1 MDMHTC
7 GSLELFLA
15 TQMRIKVLVST
26 VAISFAAS
34 DICQASPRDTM
45 MACA

>member
-15 TQMRIKVLVST
+15 TQMRMKVLVST
-26 VAISFAAS
+26 VTISFAAS
-34 DICQASPRDTM
+34 DICQASPRDAMTT
-45 MACA
+45 CA